1 MQARICLIKG
11 LLIQVSLWHIPPF
24 FLQELYSRSYE
35 DIGVVFA
42 SIPHFTDVY
51 MQVGSNQEGVELLK
65 LLNEIIAD
73 IDEVSWIVNC
83 SIIIGDIDEVSCL
96 YFAC

>member
-1 MQARICLIKG
+1 
-11 LLIQVSLWHIPPF
+11 
-24 FLQELYSRSYE
+24 
-35 DIGVVFA
+35 VVFA

-73 IDEVSWIVNC
+73 IDEVS
-83 SIIIGDIDEVSCL
+83 
-96 YFAC
+96 

>member
-1 MQARICLIKG
+1 
-11 LLIQVSLWHIPPF
+11 
-24 FLQELYSRSYE
+24 
-35 DIGVVFA
+35 
-42 SIPHFTDVY
+42 VY